1 MIRCH
6 ASTLWW
12 VEQSLYLFD
21 RGKILSARKL
31 PPNTD
36 GVSENRTH
44 DNHCNSFKFSYF
56 LDSMWSP
63 LFRFFSFVD
72 RVSSHYFC
80 RHLPSQQEVGKLQER
95 KQFLKNR
102 PTPLSLLVYRCSQ
115 NLLRAL
121 RFYQI
126 TKTHKVEKGIYIIY
140 YNSHSQ

>member
-1 MIRCH
+1 MMIRCH

-21 RGKILSARKL
+21 RGKILSAKKL
-31 PPNTD
+31 PPKTD

-80 RHLPSQQEVGKLQER
+80 RHPPSQQEVGKLQER
-95 KQFLKNR
+95 KQFLKKKTTKLAIANPAFPSSLQMFTEICCELCD
-102 PTPLSLLVYRCSQ
+102 PTKLQKPTR
-115 NLLRAL
+115 
-121 RFYQI
+121 
-126 TKTHKVEKGIYIIY
+126 
-140 YNSHSQ
+140 

>member
-80 RHLPSQQEVGKLQER
+80 RHPPSQQEVGKLQER
-95 KQFLKNR
+95 KQFLKKKTTKLAIANPAFPSSLQMFTGICCELCD
-102 PTPLSLLVYRCSQ
+102 PTKLQKPTR
-115 NLLRAL
+115 
-121 RFYQI
+121 
-126 TKTHKVEKGIYIIY
+126 
-140 YNSHSQ
+140 